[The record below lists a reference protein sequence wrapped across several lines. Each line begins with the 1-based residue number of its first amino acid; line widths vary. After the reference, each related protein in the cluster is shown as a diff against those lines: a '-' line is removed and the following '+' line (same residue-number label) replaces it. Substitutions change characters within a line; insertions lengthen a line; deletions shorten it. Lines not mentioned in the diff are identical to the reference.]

1 MTTRGRL
8 VEEILEQLPLV
19 SGDVD
24 ELTGAT
30 AGFVNLNRTDFRA
43 LHVLSLSRGMTA
55 GDLARALHVTTGAT
69 TRVIDSLVK
78 AGHARRDW
86 DPEDRRRILV
96 TVTPEAREA
105 LEGARR
111 GLEADLRSALE
122 GYGLQELES
131 ISRFLEL
138 LRRAARAH
146 ARRLGRSASRRS
158 PSPPSC

>member
-1 MTTRGRL
+1 MATPRQL
-8 VEEILEQLPLV
+8 LEDILDQLPLV

-30 AGFVNLNRTDFRA
+30 AAFVKLNRTDFRA
-43 LHVLSLSRGMTA
+43 LQVLSASSGMTA

-96 TVTPEAREA
+96 TVTAAARQAMERARE
-105 LEGARR
+105 
-111 GLEADLRSALE
+111 GLEADLRRALE
-122 GYGLQELES
+122 SYEPEDLEAVDS
-131 ISRFLEL
+131 FLGQ
-138 LRRAARAH
+138 LRLAARAH
-146 ARRLGRSASRRS
+146 ARRLLRSTS
-158 PSPPSC
+158 